1 MTPPEEQPGEKCKGP
16 CDKCKLAGAL
26 ESAAERQGIAGWR
39 MVLAST
45 LVFLLPL
52 VLAIA
57 GAALTR
63 QAGETRQLIGA
74 AAGLA
79 AGVAVAVP
87 LMRLIRPKPEEK

>member
-1 MTPPEEQPGEKCKGP
+1 MTPPEQRAGEKCPGP
-16 CDKCKLAGAL
+16 CDKCELAGAL
-26 ESAAERQGIAGWR
+26 ESAAARQGIAGWR
-39 MVLAST
+39 MVMAST

-52 VLAIA
+52 VLAMA
-57 GAALTR
+57 GAVLMR

-87 LMRLIRPKPEEK
+87 LMRLIRPKHEEK